1 MNDWSDAT
9 APLASPSEESASST
23 GDARVDAVL
32 ASLGPLGTAPVSAHV
47 AVFETAIASL
57 RTVLDDPGAE
67 HAG

>member
-1 MNDWSDAT
+1 MNDSSEMPSTPTPPAGE
-9 APLASPSEESASST
+9 ASTRT

-57 RTVLDDPGAE
+57 RSVLDDPGHE
-67 HAG
+67 RTG